1 MINFILLEKL
11 HKFYPFL
18 VLISLFTPT
27 LGAIDNISI
36 RWAALASINVFYLMI
51 NVNKGIYN
59 NKLIN
64 LLLLLLIFSSIS
76 IGNSINLTESIIS
89 ISKLVIIIITVYT
102 LTLSFQ
108 NNPDYKEDFLKY
120 IFLALC
126 FELIYTIFNYMTI
139 NELYSFTGVSM
150 NRNISSFSLLI
161 KLPVV
166 FYLKENK
173 DYFLQKFIFFIV
185 EIFMIISIFLLE
197 SRAGIAILIL
207 VYFTQIIIS
216 LRYNRS
222 MALSYFFIFA
232 ISIFFLSSNPF
243 KSSLLQNAEVAS
255 LDKLKSDE
263 SLLKRLEYLRVG
275 SKIFKEN
282 PIIGSGIGTWKINSR
297 NIDYR
302 SDNSNDISYYAHND
316 FVQFL
321 IEVGIL
327 GFLSYLLIF
336 IIIIREIF
344 MKWNKTKLF
353 KYLILVFIIIF
364 IDSIFNFP
372 FHRPQESLLI
382 FLFYS
387 FIISKSSHRVH
398 LKPISLN
405 VLLIILSFFCLWVSS
420 KEHTSLVDQKLLL
433 YDYYNKEISFNE
445 NQINS
450 INYTFPNL
458 ASNTEPISSLLAN
471 YYINNGEFKKASEL
485 VLYGI
490 KSNPFSEYAITQE
503 IIVLLNSGDFE
514 EALRISKNLFEKNA
528 NNYDYA
534 DTYFSI
540 LELIGSENLFISSYS
555 KLKISNESIHELYF
569 TKYFLVPNYSKGSAK
584 ILLENSIQ
592 LYPNNQLLNSIY
604 SKVLE

>member
-1 MINFILLEKL
+1 M
-11 HKFYPFL
+11 
-18 VLISLFTPT
+18 LISLFTPT